1 MAPTGDISICAYCVA
16 GTHRP
21 QSMRSAMPGLRA
33 GRVRVWAAMAGRRV
47 LIVGAGIAGLT
58 AAAALRRQS
67 VDVDVLEIGHSW
79 TVAGNGIQQQAN
91 VVRAL
96 AGLGFRDE
104 FVSAGFGFGRVRN
117 YDREGRLVSET
128 VLPRLAGFDSPAMIG
143 IRRGALHG
151 LLQAAAT
158 RAGARVHLGT
168 SVASIREAVGGVH
181 VMLTD
186 GTAQRF
192 DLVVGADGLH
202 SRVRHQCFE
211 ESVAPQQLDQS
222 LWSCLVP
229 RPVELDGLM
238 VQSGA
243 GGHCG
248 ACPVSP
254 TEAYLFVT
262 AAAEPGSD
270 TGRRR
275 LPARMRELL
284 AGYEGAVG
292 ALAGLV
298 TDDDIVSYRR
308 LETLLLARD
317 WFRGHVLLIGDAA
330 HACAPHLGQ
339 GAGMAIEDAVV
350 LAAELGQAQPV
361 GQALVRFMD
370 RRRERVGF
378 VWRASQ
384 QLALAEI
391 AGDARIDRRALYQK
405 MIDVTAQPL

>member
-1 MAPTGDISICAYCVA
+1 
-16 GTHRP
+16 
-21 QSMRSAMPGLRA
+21 MPGPWA
-33 GRVRVWAAMAGRRV
+33 GRVQVWAAMAGRRV

-67 VDVDVLEIGHSW
+67 IDVDVLEIGHSW
-79 TVAGNGIQQQAN
+79 TVSGNGIQQQAN

-104 FVSAGFGFGRVRN
+104 FVAAGFGFSRVRN
-117 YDREGRLVSET
+117 YDREGRLVAET

-143 IRRGALHG
+143 IGRGVLHR

-168 SVASIREAVGGVH
+168 SVASIREVVGGVH
-181 VMLTD
+181 VVLTD

-211 ESVAPQQLDQS
+211 ESVVPQQLDQS

-238 VQSGA
+238 VQSGVN
-243 GGHCG
+243 GHCG

-254 TEAYLFVT
+254 TQAYVFVT
-262 AAAEPGSD
+262 AAADPGSD
-270 TGRRR
+270 PSRRL

-292 ALAGLV
+292 ALRELV
-298 TDDDIVSYRR
+298 TDEVAVSFRR
-308 LETLLLARD
+308 LETLLVARD

-350 LAAELGQAQPV
+350 LAEEMGQAQPV

-370 RRRERVGF
+370 RRRERVEF

-391 AGDARIDRRALYQK
+391 AGDARVDRRALYQQ
-405 MIDVTAQPL
+405 MIDVTARPL

>member
-1 MAPTGDISICAYCVA
+1 MGGS
-16 GTHRP
+16 
-21 QSMRSAMPGLRA
+21 RA
-33 GRVRVWAAMAGRRV
+33 GVASMASRRV

-67 VDVDVLEIGHSW
+67 IDVDVLEIGHSW
-79 TVAGNGIQQQAN
+79 IVSGSGIQQQAN

-96 AGLGFRDE
+96 SGLGFRDE
-104 FVSAGFGFGRVRN
+104 FLAAGFGFSRVRN
-117 YDREGRLVSET
+117 YDREGRLVAET

-143 IRRGALHG
+143 IGRGVLHR

-168 SVASIREAVGGVH
+168 SIASVREVVGGAH
-181 VMLTD
+181 VELTD

-192 DLVVGADGLH
+192 DLVVGADGLQ

-211 ESVAPQQLDQS
+211 ESVAPRQLEQS

-229 RPVELDGLM
+229 RPHELDSLM
-238 VQSGA
+238 VQSGVN
-243 GGHCG
+243 GHCG
-248 ACPVSP
+248 ACPVSA
-254 TEAYLFVT
+254 TQAYVFVT
-262 AAAEPGSD
+262 AAAEPGGD
-270 TGRRR
+270 PARNR

-284 AGYEGAVG
+284 SGYEGAVG
-292 ALAGLV
+292 ALRELV
-298 TDDDIVSYRR
+298 GDELPVSHRR
-308 LETLLLARD
+308 LETLLVPRD

-350 LAAELGQAQPV
+350 LAEEMGQSQPV
-361 GQALVRFMD
+361 GQALSRFMD

-391 AGDARIDRRALYQK
+391 AGDARVDRRGLYQK
-405 MIDVTAQPL
+405 MIDITAQPL